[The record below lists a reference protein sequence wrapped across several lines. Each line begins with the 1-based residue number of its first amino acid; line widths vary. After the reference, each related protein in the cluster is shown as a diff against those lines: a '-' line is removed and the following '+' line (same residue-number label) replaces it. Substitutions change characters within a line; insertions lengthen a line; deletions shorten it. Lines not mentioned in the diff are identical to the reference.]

1 MRLFFRRMLIY
12 SLLPRQALSSA
23 PLSEI
28 QLMNNAFSG
37 VLPDTWASLT
47 RLQILAVQGNQ
58 LTGPLPVSWSQ
69 LTVSRGTCLPKSCP

>member
-1 MRLFFRRMLIY
+1 
-12 SLLPRQALSSA
+12 
-23 PLSEI
+23 
-28 QLMNNAFSG
+28 MNNAFSG